1 MYFVDRVTFFFT
13 TCWMLRSYSCSN
25 TWSTY
30 FINLLLSD
38 DNHDSSNRA
47 SSKPRPSD
55 TTSSASS
62 GPSLLQLPPEV
73 LLTILSYLSPSELL
87 SLSHLHSKLNALAFD
102 GSLWQHLHPVRWAQG
117 HKEFY
122 QPLVVWGDEG
132 GGGGG
137 ACQDAILEN
146 DVIKE
151 LLSVGGKVNANS
163 AKFRWDNTQIFSNR

>member
-1 MYFVDRVTFFFT
+1 MYVYIFFF
-13 TCWMLRSYSCSN
+13 SP
-25 TWSTY
+25 
-30 FINLLLSD
+30 D
-38 DNHDSSNRA
+38 DNCDSSTKA
-47 SSKPRPSD
+47 SSKPCPSD
-55 TTSSASS
+55 TTTSSIPSGS

-73 LLTILSYLSPSELL
+73 LLTILSYLSPLELL

-102 GSLWQHLHPVRWAQG
+102 GSLWQHLHPVRWAKG

-122 QPLVVWGDEG
+122 QPLVVWGEKGDGG

-163 AKFRWDNTQIFSNR
+163 AKFR

>member
-1 MYFVDRVTFFFT
+1 
-13 TCWMLRSYSCSN
+13 MLK
-25 TWSTY
+25 
-30 FINLLLSD
+30 INIALLLLHESLSPD
-38 DNHDSSNRA
+38 DHCDSSA
-47 SSKPRPSD
+47 KVSSKSHPSD
-55 TTSSASS
+55 TTSSAPS

-73 LLTILSYLSPSELL
+73 LLSILSYLSPSELL

-122 QPLVVWGDEG
+122 QPLVVWGEEGDGGGG

-163 AKFRWDNTQIFSNR
+163 AKFR

>member
-1 MYFVDRVTFFFT
+1 
-13 TCWMLRSYSCSN
+13 MLR
-25 TWSTY
+25 
-30 FINLLLSD
+30 LLHFWILKLISLSLSLSSD
-38 DNHDSSNRA
+38 DNFDSCDMGT
-47 SSKPRPSD
+47 SKPRPS
-55 TTSSASS
+55 SPS
-62 GPSLLQLPPEV
+62 GPALLQLPPEV

-122 QPLVVWGDEG
+122 QPLVMWGDDGDG

-163 AKFRWDNTQIFSNR
+163 AKFRY

>member
-1 MYFVDRVTFFFT
+1 MSCTTLDLSKVSASLAGKIAMYMHNIHVAR
-13 TCWMLRSYSCSN
+13 N
-25 TWSTY
+25 
-30 FINLLLSD
+30 NQLLLFKNLSFSPD
-38 DNHDSSNRA
+38 ENCDKA
-47 SSKPRPSD
+47 SKPRPSD
-55 TTSSASS
+55 PTLGSAPS
-62 GPSLLQLPPEV
+62 GPSPLLQLPPEV
-73 LLTILSYLSPSELL
+73 LLSILSYLSPSQLL

-122 QPLVVWGDEG
+122 QPLVVWGEEGDGG

-137 ACQDAILEN
+137 ACQDAIVEN

-163 AKFRWDNTQIFSNR
+163 AKFR

>member
-1 MYFVDRVTFFFT
+1 MVLDISTVTT
-13 TCWMLRSYSCSN
+13 HYATVALV
-25 TWSTY
+25 
-30 FINLLLSD
+30 LLYQKYVVPSPD
-38 DNHDSSNRA
+38 DNRDSSSKA
-47 SSKPRPSD
+47 SSKPCPSD
-55 TTSSASS
+55 ASS
-62 GPSLLQLPPEV
+62 STYSGASLLQLPPEV

-87 SLSHLHSKLNALAFD
+87 SLSLLHSKLNALVFD

-122 QPLVVWGDEG
+122 QPLVVWGEEG
-132 GGGGG
+132 GGEGGGG

-163 AKFRWDNTQIFSNR
+163 AKFR